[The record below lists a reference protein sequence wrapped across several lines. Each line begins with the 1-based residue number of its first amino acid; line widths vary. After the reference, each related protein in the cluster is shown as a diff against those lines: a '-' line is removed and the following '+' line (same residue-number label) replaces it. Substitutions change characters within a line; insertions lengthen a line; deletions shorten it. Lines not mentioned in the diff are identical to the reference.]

1 VLRVNPRSDSEVS
14 ITVTFEGMTQAQRDA
29 LTLVIFSDV
38 EQWYSQF
45 QNNADRPFASIRFLL
60 TSLMR
65 VFHDTQPSESGPLY
79 KQVKAYT
86 QIYSQ
91 GHYLDAMAF
100 GINSRG
106 IQVVLEQNHGLVLH
120 PEIFGTGEPVG
131 LMIHTDGPQPVRLVA
146 QFGTIQTSETA
157 TTLDL
162 AFPKTLDVQQGERI
176 KGLFQSLK
184 EHKVA
189 VPLG

>member
-1 VLRVNPRSDSEVS
+1 
-14 ITVTFEGMTQAQRDA
+14 
-29 LTLVIFSDV
+29 
-38 EQWYSQF
+38 
-45 QNNADRPFASIRFLL
+45 
-60 TSLMR
+60 
-65 VFHDTQPSESGPLY
+65 
-79 KQVKAYT
+79 
-86 QIYSQ
+86 
-91 GHYLDAMAF
+91 
-100 GINSRG
+100 
-106 IQVVLEQNHGLVLH
+106 
-120 PEIFGTGEPVG
+120 
-131 LMIHTDGPQPVRLVA
+131 VRLVA

>member
-1 VLRVNPRSDSEVS
+1 
-14 ITVTFEGMTQAQRDA
+14 
-29 LTLVIFSDV
+29 
-38 EQWYSQF
+38 
-45 QNNADRPFASIRFLL
+45 
-60 TSLMR
+60 
-65 VFHDTQPSESGPLY
+65 
-79 KQVKAYT
+79 
-86 QIYSQ
+86 
-91 GHYLDAMAF
+91 MAF